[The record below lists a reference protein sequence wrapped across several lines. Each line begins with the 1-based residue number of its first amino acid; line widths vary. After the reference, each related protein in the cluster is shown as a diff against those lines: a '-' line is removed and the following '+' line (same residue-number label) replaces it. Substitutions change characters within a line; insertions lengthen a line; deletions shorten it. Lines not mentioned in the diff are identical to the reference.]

1 MMIDPVYVGFLMI
14 AGMLL
19 LLLSGMPIAFAL
31 ATSGLAGLAA
41 TRPWPSVE
49 FLLSSVPYS
58 RSANLAYI
66 VLPLFL
72 FMGNMA
78 FSAGVAGK
86 AFDAARSWFGALPG
100 GLAIATVFACA
111 AFAAVSGSSI
121 ATSATIAQIAI
132 PEMLRG
138 GYPQRIAAGCVAAG
152 GTLGVLVPP
161 SGILIVYSIV
171 TEVSLSDMFRAAII
185 PGLLT
190 AVAYAFVLY
199 YWVRRSPE
207 LRAATLRRPEP
218 WRERVFALGR
228 SWEVVLIFAVVMGTI
243 YLGIGTATEAAAF
256 GAAVSLIIVLA
267 RGGGQRG
274 RILWRGL
281 VDTGVTTSSIFAL
294 ILGAGIFGLGLSTTQ
309 APQELATWMAS
320 FKLPVALLTL
330 MLLVPYLVLG
340 CFVDGLSMLLVT
352 LPIVFPIVKAQGI
365 NPVLFGI
372 VVAKTIE
379 IAAIHPPVGL
389 NAFVVK
395 NAVPEL
401 KLSEVFIGCAPFVV
415 MEFALTIILV
425 LFPVLTV
432 GTGN

>member
-1 MMIDPVYVGFLMI
+1 MIDPLVVGWLMI
-14 AGMLL
+14 AVMLL
-19 LLLSGMPIAFAL
+19 LLLSAMPIAFAL
-31 ATSGLAGLAA
+31 ATAGVLGLAA
-41 TRPWPSVE
+41 TRPWPGVE
-49 FLLSSVPYS
+49 FLLASFPYT

-78 FSAGVAGK
+78 FAAGVAGK
-86 AFDAARSWFGALPG
+86 AFDAARAWFRALPG

-132 PEMLRG
+132 PEMLRSK
-138 GYPQRIAAGCVAAG
+138 YPQRIAAGCVAAG

-171 TEVSLSDMFRAAII
+171 TEVSLSDLFRAAIV
-185 PGLLT
+185 PSLLT
-190 AVAYAFVLY
+190 AVAYALVIY
-199 YWVRRSPE
+199 YWVRRSPA
-207 LRAATLRRPEP
+207 LMAATVQEPVPWPERLR
-218 WRERVFALGR
+218 ALGR
-228 SWEVVLIFAVVMGTI
+228 SWEVVFIFSVVMGTI

-256 GAAVSLIIVLA
+256 GAAISLGIVLF
-267 RGGGQRG
+267 RRKGQRA

-294 ILGAGIFGLGLSTTQ
+294 IIGAGLFGLGLATTQ
-309 APQELATWMAS
+309 VPQNLAVWMAG
-320 FKLPVALLTL
+320 FHLPVWALTFV
-330 MLLVPYLVLG
+330 LLGPYLLLG
-340 CFVDGLSMLLVT
+340 CFIDGISMLLVT
-352 LPIVFPIVKAQGI
+352 LPVIFPIVKTAGI

-372 VVAKTIE
+372 LVAKTIE

-415 MEFALTIILV
+415 IELVLTVILV
-425 LFPVLTV
+425 LVPQLTV
-432 GTGN
+432 GR